1 MDKHTL
7 FFWSRASAMPEHTC
21 KLEQSKEN
29 VVFKDVKYIN
39 PRVQTSND
47 FISDPPFKQFYWGLI
62 DIHKTARI
70 LCKQF
75 DMFGHQCPFNSVFHT
90 HGHEC

>member
-1 MDKHTL
+1 
-7 FFWSRASAMPEHTC
+7 MPEHTC
-21 KLEQSKEN
+21 KLEQNKEN

-47 FISDPPFKQFYWGLI
+47 FISAPLFKQFYWGLI
-62 DIHKTARI
+62 DIEKTAHI
-70 LCKQF
+70 LCIQF

-90 HGHEC
+90 HGYEC